1 MKCPICKKDLEIKNK
16 KVGVTEDG
24 EPIYNEYGICHDC
37 KKQWNLDKHRA
48 KKKNTTEKTPSQKPK
63 KKVAASKAME
73 DPIKEF
79 SEALENSYSDPASDN
94 AKKSRHSS
102 DEQPQKQ
109 VYSNIPPKHLR
120 ESREAEIKAGY
131 QNMLDEEDE
140 DDDSRFP
147 TVLIIILIILILVAA
162 SFAGYWF
169 LIR

>member
-24 EPIYNEYGICHDC
+24 EPIYNEYAVCHDC

-48 KKKNTTEKTPSQKPK
+48 KKKAEAEKAAKPVR
-63 KKVAASKAME
+63 KVAAAKAME

-79 SEALENSYSDPASDN
+79 SEALEGSYADHQNTSRP
-94 AKKSRHSS
+94 KHRHSEK
-102 DEQPQKQ
+102 EQPQEQ

-120 ESREAEIKAGY
+120 ESREKEIKAGY
-131 QNMLDEEDE
+131 QNLLDETDDE
-140 DDDSRFP
+140 KEGRFP
-147 TVLIIILIILILVAA
+147 TALVIILIILILAA
-162 SFAGYWF
+162 ATFAGYWF